1 MPGGSSLLVEPDG
14 EGGTSVEV
22 LERGWELRWSSD
34 VQTSFCTRTS
44 IEEAD
49 VGVSVWSSRCC

>member
-1 MPGGSSLLVEPDG
+1 MPGGSSLLAEPDG
-14 EGGTSVEV
+14 EGGTSVGV
-22 LERGWELRWSSD
+22 LESGWELCWSSE

-44 IEEAD
+44 IEEVD